1 MRFFTRASLQTFALA
16 ALVHSFQAELRAQ
29 EKIEKIP
36 IIVDTDFGSAVDDA
50 FAMALVLA
58 SPELDLRG
66 VTTVTGD
73 TNIRALMICRMLS
86 AARRREVPVARGS
99 TPQAA
104 AEIGSQ
110 YQYYY
115 HPALIY
121 NRMGKPVKESA
132 VEFLYSQLKAQ
143 PGQITILAIGP
154 LSNIARLLNEHPDCK
169 PWIKRIVLMGGA
181 IRVGYDGK
189 PGATAEYNIATDI
202 KAAQTVFSS
211 GIPLVVAPLDATIA
225 LKLAEHMRLF
235 EAGTL
240 LTMQVEAL
248 YQLANE
254 PEPTLFDPMAVTLCF
269 NETFCRMEDLRLEVD
284 DQGLTRIVSGTP
296 NARVAAAV
304 RARDALNWY
313 VDRVRSVGQRAL
325 PRETRNA
332 TKAIAAGNLPAR
344 VHAFEDYETEI
355 EKRWWMS
362 GRLETNNVPPGN
374 GRAFRSALTQDF
386 DDLMGDLTTMY
397 SAVIF
402 NPVPGPPMGKQPRL
416 SFRYWLK
423 GTDTLRV
430 QIYSLSN
437 GYHRYLTLT
446 NLPQGQWQAA
456 AVDMTAVRR
465 PDGSGGSLSENERI
479 DDVQCYVDP
488 RAELLIDEIVP
499 YDAAPPAETRPFPR
513 RIIFT
518 GWFDTGAQGKEWPGE
533 FQIVPHAAP
542 RTWKAAKSVINKSTG
557 DPWIRVHLRGQRPV
571 TGPLNAQ
578 FRYRLSSGG
587 VLKVG
592 LVNSKTG
599 AITSTT
605 VAKPVL
611 GEWTDSEAQFSNMR
625 GDAAEIDEIH
635 FTGEKNAE
643 ILLDDLLIYEPGK

>member
-488 RAELLIDEIVP
+488 RAELLIDEIVL

>member
-1 MRFFTRASLQTFALA
+1 
-16 ALVHSFQAELRAQ
+16 
-29 EKIEKIP
+29 
-36 IIVDTDFGSAVDDA
+36 
-50 FAMALVLA
+50 
-58 SPELDLRG
+58 
-66 VTTVTGD
+66 
-73 TNIRALMICRMLS
+73 
-86 AARRREVPVARGS
+86 
-99 TPQAA
+99 
-104 AEIGSQ
+104 
-110 YQYYY
+110 
-115 HPALIY
+115 
-121 NRMGKPVKESA
+121 
-132 VEFLYSQLKAQ
+132 
-143 PGQITILAIGP
+143 
-154 LSNIARLLNEHPDCK
+154 
-169 PWIKRIVLMGGA
+169 
-181 IRVGYDGK
+181 
-189 PGATAEYNIATDI
+189 
-202 KAAQTVFSS
+202 
-211 GIPLVVAPLDATIA
+211 
-225 LKLAEHMRLF
+225 
-235 EAGTL
+235 
-240 LTMQVEAL
+240 
-248 YQLANE
+248 
-254 PEPTLFDPMAVTLCF
+254 
-269 NETFCRMEDLRLEVD
+269 
-284 DQGLTRIVSGTP
+284 
-296 NARVAAAV
+296 
-304 RARDALNWY
+304 
-313 VDRVRSVGQRAL
+313 
-325 PRETRNA
+325 
-332 TKAIAAGNLPAR
+332 
-344 VHAFEDYETEI
+344 
-355 EKRWWMS
+355 
-362 GRLETNNVPPGN
+362 
-374 GRAFRSALTQDF
+374 
-386 DDLMGDLTTMY
+386 
-397 SAVIF
+397 
-402 NPVPGPPMGKQPRL
+402 MGKQPRL

-488 RAELLIDEIVP
+488 RAELLIDEIVL

>member
-488 RAELLIDEIVP
+488 RAELLIDEIVL
-499 YDAAPPAETRPFPR
+499 YDAAPLAETRPFPR

>member
-1 MRFFTRASLQTFALA
+1 
-16 ALVHSFQAELRAQ
+16 
-29 EKIEKIP
+29 
-36 IIVDTDFGSAVDDA
+36 
-50 FAMALVLA
+50 
-58 SPELDLRG
+58 
-66 VTTVTGD
+66 
-73 TNIRALMICRMLS
+73 
-86 AARRREVPVARGS
+86 
-99 TPQAA
+99 
-104 AEIGSQ
+104 
-110 YQYYY
+110 
-115 HPALIY
+115 
-121 NRMGKPVKESA
+121 
-132 VEFLYSQLKAQ
+132 
-143 PGQITILAIGP
+143 
-154 LSNIARLLNEHPDCK
+154 
-169 PWIKRIVLMGGA
+169 MGGA

-488 RAELLIDEIVP
+488 RAELLIDEIVL